1 MVLTAS
7 PKYIKEYSPV
17 VTPKELENHQWIIF
31 SLLPNPTEWEFKQK
45 KQIETISVKGNIKTN
60 NAEAVRTLLLAG
72 GGVSVL
78 SHFMVADDIREGR
91 LVELL
96 PNYDLGSAGVYLVYQ
111 EKQYKQLKIQLFND
125 FINKNLK
132 LN

>member
-1 MVLTAS
+1 V
-7 PKYIKEYSPV
+7 
-17 VTPKELENHQWIIF
+17 
-31 SLLPNPTEWEFKQK
+31 FKQK
-45 KQIETISVKGNIKTN
+45 KQTETISVKGNIKTN